1 MTVTDLASTANC
13 LAELK
18 HLNFATWSDFL
29 HHSDVRRWPSLYDT
43 FAEFQLLYLERG
55 VLV

>member
-1 MTVTDLASTANC
+1 MTVTDLASTPNR
-13 LAELK
+13 LEELK
-18 HLNFATWSDFL
+18 HLNFATWSEFL
-29 HHSDVRRWPSLYDT
+29 HHSDVWRWPSLYDT